1 MRATRVITR
10 VTGVLRRGS
19 PDERSRSGDET
30 LISSSGSLLASRLV
44 VAGLGW
50 AGTVLIVRTL
60 SPSDWG
66 RFAFIFGFLGLL
78 SVVTDLGV
86 GRVVIAGL
94 LDEDTDRQ
102 HLAGTYVVLRVL
114 MGLLGYIVA
123 IAFVSLAGYPV
134 RVVWGTMVAGLVLV
148 LATPSHGLSAVFQA
162 RRKLRTVA
170 LADTLGQL
178 AQLALTVAIVTAGG
192 TLVWLMVPAVAFE
205 VVALAYKLRRIPT
218 DLRPRYRIDWAIWR
232 RLLKEAVPLAIGT
245 ILASAF
251 HRVDVVMLSRLDTFR
266 ATGIYGIT
274 YKFAD
279 VVQYVSTALTMAA
292 LPALVGAWPKRMVTF
307 HRTFSRALLLSFLAG
322 ALVLAEFILFARPVI
337 ALLYGDRYALAAHA
351 TTLVVAGEFVHFFSG
366 LAFITLVA
374 TGRHRQYPLVA
385 LAGLALNVGL
395 NLWLIPTR
403 SFEGAALATLATEIV
418 VAALLGSIVLRI
430 RPTRPLPLAAMG
442 RAVVAF
448 ATALA
453 VGWGSEQVAPWPV
466 AGVLSAATFV
476 LVCHVTRVGGPGG
489 LPALLR
495 MDDTVEHGGQGSADV
510 EPAPA

>member
-1 MRATRVITR
+1 MRATRAITR
-10 VTGVLRRGS
+10 VTDVLRRGS
-19 PDERSRSGDET
+19 AGAGTTSRDET
-30 LISSSGSLLASRLV
+30 LISSSASLLASRLV

-66 RFAFIFGFLGLL
+66 RFTFIFGFLGLL

-86 GRVVIAGL
+86 GRVVIGGL
-94 LDEDTDRQ
+94 LDEDTDHR
-102 HLAGTYVVLRVL
+102 HLAGTYVVLRFL
-114 MGLLGYIVA
+114 MGLIGYVVA
-123 IAFVSLAGYPV
+123 ITFVTVAGYPV
-134 RVVWGTMVAGLVLV
+134 EVVWGTMVAGLVLV
-148 LATPSHGLSAVFQA
+148 LATPSHGLAAVFQA

-170 LADTLGQL
+170 LADTFGQM
-178 AQLALTVAIVTAGG
+178 AQLALTVALVTAGG
-192 TLVWLMVPAVAFE
+192 TLVWLTVPAVAFE
-205 VVALAYKLRRIPT
+205 VVAVAYKLRRIPT
-218 DLRPRYRIDWAIWR
+218 DLRPRYTVDWTTWR
-232 RLLKEAVPLAIGT
+232 RLLKEAVPLAVGT

-279 VVQYVSTALTMAA
+279 VVQYISTALTMAA
-292 LPALVGAWPKRMVTF
+292 LPALVGAWPRRPVTF

-322 ALVLAEFILFARPVI
+322 ALVMAEFILFARPVV
-337 ALLYGDRYALAAHA
+337 ALLYGERYALGAHA
-351 TTLVVAGEFVHFFSG
+351 TKLVVAGEFIHFFTG

-374 TGRHRQYPLVA
+374 TGRHRRYPLVA

-395 NLWLIPTR
+395 NLWLIPIR

-418 VAALLGSIVLRI
+418 VAALLGAIVLRI
-430 RPTRPLPLAAMG
+430 GPTRPLPLTAMG
-442 RAVVAF
+442 RGVVAF
-448 ATALA
+448 VTALA
-453 VGWGSEQVAPWPV
+453 VGWGTDEVAPWPV
-466 AGVLSAATFV
+466 AGVVTAATFA
-476 LVCHVTRVGGPGG
+476 LVCHVVRVGGPGG

-495 MDDTVEHGGQGSADV
+495 MDDSAEHGGPGTAEV